1 MAPPKRTKK
10 NGPPKKVRKVK
21 SNSIDDEESSADSI
35 GSEISEDPDSKTR
48 YAQLSV
54 QQKKDAVDRVR
65 KWRKGKGKQKH

>member
-1 MAPPKRTKK
+1 MVPPKRTKK

-48 YAQLSV
+48 YA
-54 QQKKDAVDRVR
+54 
-65 KWRKGKGKQKH
+65 